1 MRKVVLISPRVSASR
16 TGHHAA
22 DAAREPLGI
31 LSIGSFLK
39 QNGYTVEILDTNLYP
54 EAHVRSQV
62 GRLVADKPIYVG
74 LSVMTAQLPHA
85 LEISALIKRLDPTM
99 PVVWGGVH
107 PTLFAAQT
115 SLDPRIDLIA
125 YGPGESTAL
134 ELARKFE
141 IGETNWNAVSG
152 IAYRGAIM
160 PARLAEDLGDLPF
173 LDYGLLD
180 LKWYLGPAPHY
191 LLSEQPIRALTVLSS
206 RGCPWRCGFCVNVV
220 TQNRWRALSAERF
233 LDELEHQVKTY
244 DLEAVR
250 IVDEDFFVSK
260 NRVTAI
266 VEGMRARNLKLIWGT
281 NVRANYFSDKYITA
295 DYARALAETGVK
307 FLALGAESG
316 SDEVLELLSKDIKV
330 EQTIRSARVCAG
342 AGIIPIY
349 SWMIGIPGQSKQ
361 AMGTNLDLMNR
372 LTTICPTAVQYTN
385 WIFRPFPG
393 GDLYAKC
400 KALGLHEPA
409 SVEEWA
415 HLGVDR
421 ERNTGFFAA
430 SDLPWVEDVGFVEFL
445 SVFTPLIR
453 IPSKTG
459 KPPSFLRRVLS
470 AIVRWLYKSWDVPVA
485 GWFARQTGSLLRNLV
500 LARRAG

>member
-1 MRKVVLISPRVSASR
+1 MSKIVLISPRVSASR
-16 TGHHAA
+16 SGHQTA

-31 LSIGSFLK
+31 ISIGSFLK
-39 QNGYTVEILDTNLYP
+39 QNGYAVEILDTNLYP
-54 EAHVRSQV
+54 EAHVRSEV
-62 GRLVADKPIYVG
+62 ERLVAAKPVYVG

-85 LEISALIKRLDPTM
+85 LEITELIKRLDPTM
-99 PVVWGGVH
+99 PVVWGGIH

-115 SLDPRIDLIA
+115 SLDPRIGLLV
-125 YGPGESTAL
+125 YGPGETTAL
-134 ELARKFE
+134 ELARRFE
-141 IGETNWNAVSG
+141 SGDTNWNDVQG

-160 PARLAEDLGDLPF
+160 PARPPEDLNSLPF

-191 LLSEQPIRALTVLSS
+191 LLSDQPIRALTVLSS

-220 TQNRWRALSAERF
+220 TKNRWRALSAERF
-233 LDELEHQVKTY
+233 LDELEYQVKTY
-244 DLEAVR
+244 DLQAVR

-260 NRVTAI
+260 KRVTAI
-266 VEGMRARNLKLIWGT
+266 VEGMRARNLKLTWGT

-295 DYARALAETGVK
+295 DYARSLAETGVK

-316 SDEVLELLSKDIKV
+316 SDQVLELLHKDITV
-330 EQTIRSARVCAG
+330 EQILRSASVCAQ
-342 AGIIPIY
+342 AAITPIY
-349 SWMIGIPGQSKQ
+349 SWMIGIPGQSKVETR
-361 AMGTNLDLMNR
+361 ANLDLMNR

-393 GDLYAKC
+393 GDLYDKC
-400 KALGLHEPA
+400 KQLGLHEPA
-409 SVEEWA
+409 SVEEWT

-421 ERNTGFFAA
+421 ERNTGFFPA

-453 IPSKTG
+453 IPSKAG
-459 KPPSFLRRVLS
+459 KPPSFPRRVLS
-470 AIVRWLYKSWDVPVA
+470 EIVRWLYKSWDVPVG
-485 GWFARQTGSLLRNLV
+485 GWFARQTGNLLRNLV
-500 LARRAG
+500 LARRVG